1 MTTEPGIFNLGENR
15 SGDEGESHQRD
26 FSVVI
31 LAGGR
36 SERMGHDKAFLT
48 HKGRQFI
55 SIISEKMLEISS
67 DVIVAIGAK
76 EPRTFESA
84 LEKRVRIL
92 NDNQYLMNP
101 MGGILSA
108 LARTRNEYTAI
119 VACDSPLV
127 KTEVIRFLFEEAR
140 YADAAVPIWEDGYRI
155 EPLCA
160 VYNAKEAV
168 RAGMAALEDG
178 KIGPKHMVSYLR
190 EVKYLPMSRLR
201 TYDPQLSSFL
211 NINTQDDYLR
221 LREDRICS
229 GFEVPVSSLKKINLL
244 SGDKRMSRD

>member
-1 MTTEPGIFNLGENR
+1 MTTEPGIFKLGENR

-26 FSVVI
+26 LSVVI

-36 SERMGHDKAFLT
+36 SERMGYDKAFLT

-55 SIISEKMLEISS
+55 SIISEKMLEVSS

-76 EPRTFESA
+76 EPRTFESV
-84 LEKRVRIL
+84 LEKSVRIL

-127 KTEVIRFLFEEAR
+127 KPEVIRFLFEEAR
-140 YADAAVPIWEDGYRI
+140 SRDAAVPLWEDSYRI

-168 RAGMAALEDG
+168 RAGKAALEDG

-190 EVKYLPMSRLR
+190 EVNYLTMSKLR
-201 TYDPQLSSFL
+201 KYDPQLVSFL
-211 NINTQDDYLR
+211 NINTQDDYLG
-221 LREDRICS
+221 LTEDRICA
-229 GFEVPVSSLKKINLL
+229 GFEVPVGRLKKIN
-244 SGDKRMSRD
+244 SFQETKR